1 MNFMNIHSRFL
12 FEQRFYEERKG
23 GIVSPKRLNQLME
36 QSINEA
42 YGGSLDQPSIYSWV
56 WTPHYYITQSPFYNF
71 PYTFGYLFALAIY
84 AKAKEKGKEFERDY
98 LKLLRDSGSMN
109 VEDLVMKHLGEDI
122 TSKEFWE
129 AGMEVCL
136 KDVEEFL
143 ELTSG

>member
-1 MNFMNIHSRFL
+1 
-12 FEQRFYEERKG
+12 
-23 GIVSPKRLNQLME
+23 
-36 QSINEA
+36 
-42 YGGSLDQPSIYSWV
+42 
-56 WTPHYYITQSPFYNF
+56 
-71 PYTFGYLFALAIY
+71 
-84 AKAKEKGKEFERDY
+84 
-98 LKLLRDSGSMN
+98 MN